1 MPTKSPSGPRCVALV
16 GPYLSGKTTL
26 LENMLFACG
35 AITRKGTVKD
45 GNTVGDAAK
54 EARDRH
60 MSVEV
65 SAASLEFM
73 GEPWTVLDCPGSI
86 EFQQETCNALTV
98 ADAAVVVCEPEASK
112 ALTLAPLFK
121 YLDDNNIP
129 HLLFINKVDT
139 VSDIRIRD
147 VLAALQ
153 AHSARPL
160 ALRQVPIR
168 EGDAITGY
176 VDLVSERAYHYK
188 AGDASELIQIPS
200 EVKERET
207 SARQALL
214 ESLAD
219 FDDKLLE
226 QLLEEAVPPKEE
238 IYRLLTR
245 NLQDDRIVPVFL
257 GAADKEHGVR
267 RLLKALRHEVPEV
280 ATTALRAGVD
290 TAAGPSAQVF
300 KTYHLPHS
308 GKLSLVR
315 VWSGE
320 IADSANIGGGRVGGI
335 VRMMGH
341 QQEKRPKAVAGE
353 VVAFGRMDEVRTGD
367 LLTPAGRTRAP
378 GAFPAL
384 APMYALAIDAERR
397 EDEVKLSGALQ
408 KLADEDPSLSVEQN
422 PDTRE
427 LVLRGQGEIHLL
439 VAIDK
444 LRNKY
449 NLAVKSRRP
458 RVPYKETIRKSIAQ
472 HARFKRQSGGHGQF
486 GDVHIEIRPRPR
498 GAGFEFVNKI
508 VGGAIPK
515 QFIPSCEDGVVEY
528 MNQGPLG
535 FHVVDVQVT
544 LTDGQYH
551 TVDSSDQAFKTAAR
565 MGMSEGMPKCEPV
578 LLEPIYNVK
587 ISVPS
592 DYTANVQ
599 RIISGRRGQILGFD
613 AKAGWPGWDEVSANM
628 PQAELHD
635 LVIDLRSQTLGVGN
649 YAAKFDHLQELTGRL
664 ADQVIQARQAA
675 AAAQ

>member
-1 MPTKSPSGPRCVALV
+1 MPAKTPSGPRCVALV

-35 AITRKGTVKD
+35 AITRKGNVKD

-54 EARDRH
+54 EARERH

-86 EFQQETCNALTV
+86 EFMQEACNALTV

-112 ALTLAPLFK
+112 AMTLAPLFK
-121 YLDDNNIP
+121 HLDDNNIP
-129 HLLFINKVDT
+129 HFLFINKVDT

-147 VLAALQ
+147 VLTALQ

-160 ALRQVPIR
+160 VLRQVPIR

-188 AGDASELIQIPS
+188 PGDASELIQIPS

-207 SARQALL
+207 SARQSLL

-257 GAADKEHGVR
+257 GAAEKEHGVR

-280 ATTALRAGVD
+280 ATTALRAGIE
-290 TAAGPSAQVF
+290 TGGPAAQVF

-320 IADSANIGGGRVGGI
+320 IADSATLGGGRVGGI
-335 VRMMGH
+335 MRMMGH

-353 VVAFGRMDEVRTGD
+353 VVAFGRMEEVRTGD
-367 LLTPAGRTRAP
+367 LLTPSGRSPAP
-378 GAFPAL
+378 SAVPPL
-384 APMYALAIDAERR
+384 PPMYALAIDAERR

-408 KLADEDPSLSVEQN
+408 KLTDEDPSLSVEHN

-427 LVLRGQGEIHLL
+427 MVLRGQGEIHLL

-449 NLAVKSRRP
+449 NLVVKARRP
-458 RVPYKETIRKSIAQ
+458 RVPYKETIRRGVAQ

-515 QFIPSCEDGVVEY
+515 QFIPSCEEGVIEY

-535 FHVVDVQVT
+535 FQVVDIQVT

-551 TVDSSDQAFKTAAR
+551 SVDSSDQAFKTAAR
-565 MGMSEGMPKCEPV
+565 MAMAEGMPKCDPV
-578 LLEPIYNVK
+578 LLEPIFNVQ

-592 DYTANVQ
+592 DYTASVQ

-613 AKAGWPGWDEVSANM
+613 AKPGWPGWDEVSANM
-628 PQAELHD
+628 PQSELHD
-635 LVIDLRSQTLGVGN
+635 LIIELRSQTLGVGS
-649 YAAKFDHLQELTGRL
+649 YVAKFDHLQELTGRL
-664 ADQVIQARQAA
+664 ADQVIQERQGAV
-675 AAAQ
+675 AAQ

>member
-1 MPTKSPSGPRCVALV
+1 V

-35 AITRKGTVKD
+35 AVTRKGTVKD

-54 EARDRH
+54 EARERH

-86 EFQQETCNALTV
+86 EFVQEACNALTV

-112 ALTLAPLFK
+112 ATTLAPLFK
-121 YLDDNNIP
+121 FLDDNNIP
-129 HLLFINKVDT
+129 HFLFINKVDT

-160 ALRQVPIR
+160 VLRQVPIR
-168 EGDAITGY
+168 ETDAITGY

-188 AGDASELIQIPS
+188 AGEASELIQIPS
-200 EVKERET
+200 GAKERET
-207 SARQALL
+207 TARQALL

-238 IYRLLTR
+238 IYRLLTQ

-280 ATTALRAGVD
+280 ATTALRAGIETD
-290 TAAGPSAQVF
+290 GPSAPPAAQVF
-300 KTYHLPHS
+300 KTYHLAHS

-320 IADSANIGGGRVGGI
+320 IADNATLAGSRVGGI
-335 VRMMGH
+335 VRMAGH

-378 GAFPAL
+378 SAL
-384 APMYALAIDAERR
+384 PPLFPMYALAIDAERR

-408 KLADEDPSLSVEQN
+408 KLTDEDPALSIEQN

-427 LVLRGQGEIHLL
+427 LVLRGQGEIHLQ
-439 VAIDK
+439 VTIDR

-449 NLAVKSRRP
+449 NLVVKSRRP
-458 RVPYKETIRKSIAQ
+458 RVPYKETIRKGIAQ

-498 GAGFEFVNKI
+498 GAGFEFVNKV

-515 QFIPSCEDGVVEY
+515 QFVPSVDDGVREY
-528 MNQGPLG
+528 MSQGPLG
-535 FHVVDVQVT
+535 FQVVDIQVT

-565 MGMSEGMPKCEPV
+565 MGMSEGMPKCDPV
-578 LLEPIYNVK
+578 LLEPIFNVR

-592 DYTANVQ
+592 DYTASVQ

-613 AKAGWPGWDEVSANM
+613 AKAGWSGWDEVSANM
-628 PQAELHD
+628 PQSELHD
-635 LVIDLRSQTLGVGN
+635 LIIDLRSQTLGVGS
-649 YAAKFDHLQELTGRL
+649 YVAKFDHLQELIGRL
-664 ADQVIQARQAA
+664 ADHVIHARQAA
-675 AAAQ
+675 SAAQ